1 MCFAFFFLWLYTHDK
16 RTTQRAQHRQQLSP
30 IGKLPPDFGEWFEIK
45 ETVLGGNTMKGV
57 FAKRTIPKTMFLG
70 EYRGKVSFGKPDKDF
85 SHLPHA
91 ADYVVAMKARKGR
104 TKFIDGQD
112 PNKSSWLRLIN
123 TAPAGAS
130 PGKRN
135 NAEFVEQQVGQTH
148 KVFVQSLRTIG
159 RGSQVFIKYKLRGQ

>member
-1 MCFAFFFLWLYTHDK
+1 M
-16 RTTQRAQHRQQLSP
+16 TTDLLTELNVATKFSP
-30 IGKLPPDFGEWFEIK
+30 IGKLPPDFGEWFEVK
-45 ETVLGGNTMKGV
+45 DTVLGGKTMKGV
-57 FAKRTIPKTMFLG
+57 FAKRAIPRTMFLG

-123 TAPAGAS
+123 TAPAG
-130 PGKRN
+130 KLN
-135 NAEFVEQQVGQTH
+135 NAEFVEQKVGQTH
-148 KVFVQSLRTIG
+148 KVFVQSTRRIG